1 MKMKE
6 AVLGIALTA
15 VATGVFKLL
24 TPENSFK
31 KQIAFLTSAFFLL
44 SCAALFKDGGLDF
57 SDTAEAFRGEG
68 GYVDFSAEAYRM
80 TEREIA
86 VNLEK
91 KLGAVLEEN
100 KIFCDE
106 IYVIIDISS
115 SYSISIK
122 QVRLAFSADNADNAA
137 KAEELVK
144 KEVGDGIEVVVE
156 IKGY

>member
-1 MKMKE
+1 MKE
-6 AVLGIALTA
+6 TVLGIALVA
-15 VATGVFKLL
+15 IATGVFKLL
-24 TPENSFK
+24 APDGGLK
-31 KQIAFLTSAFFLL
+31 KQIAFLISAFFLL
-44 SCAALFKDGGLDF
+44 SCISLFNGSNTDF
-57 SDTAEAFRGEG
+57 SEITEAFRSEG

-86 VNLEK
+86 LNLK
-91 KLGAVLEEN
+91 KKIEALLNEN

-106 IYVIIDISS
+106 IRVIIDISS

-122 QVRLAFSADNADNAA
+122 QVRLAFSANNADNTA

-144 KEVGDGIEVVVE
+144 KEVGDEIEVITE